1 MTPIIPRIM
10 MMIIIYYY
18 DDDGDEMIDTHNH
31 MISFQ
36 TDAFLTQHMADFIY
50 IYIFK
55 YFLAMLKNGWV
66 LCSFSLLDVSRQFFF
81 LYFSY
86 PLVICY
92 IAIENGHL

>member
-1 MTPIIPRIM
+1 MTPIIPRIMM

-18 DDDGDEMIDTHNH
+18 DDDGDEMVDTHNH

-81 LYFSY
+81 FVFFIPSGNLLHSY
-86 PLVICY
+86 
-92 IAIENGHL
+92 